1 MNIAIIG
8 NSHFGAILAEQLNR
22 FDKNNNYRFYNTNE
36 KIVDKIKFSL
46 HILNI
51 DIVYSVS
58 GSIRTGGALALALKF
73 NKKIVQHFIGS
84 DVLTAIEDFK
94 NNKIDKKLIKK
105 SKYFCEVDWIK
116 EELKEINVNAKVQ
129 AIMVYENFISPQ
141 NFDDF
146 SVLTYMGK
154 DKEKFYG
161 IDDFIQLA
169 KDFPELNFKIA
180 GIENYPN
187 LPDNVKCLGWVD
199 MQNAMQNAT
208 VFIRNVKHDGLGFTV
223 IEALAL
229 GRVVFYNYEFSYV
242 NSFKSYQEL
251 REKFE
256 IKYQEFKDGKLDI
269 GYEAIEFVKENFSK
283 GRVLS
288 SLVKELQ
295 CI

>member
-8 NSHFGAILAEQLNR
+8 NSHFGAILTEQLNR
-22 FDKNNNYRFYNTNE
+22 FDKNNSYKFYNTNE
-36 KIVDKIKFSL
+36 KIVDKIKFAL

-58 GSIRTGGALALALKF
+58 GSIRAGGALALVFKF

-116 EELKEINVNAKVQ
+116 EELQDINVNAKVQ
-129 AIMVYENFISPQ
+129 AIMVYENFITPQ

-154 DKEKFYG
+154 GKEKFYG
-161 IDDFIQLA
+161 IDNFIQLA

-180 GIENYPN
+180 GIDGYPN
-187 LPDNVKCLGWVD
+187 LPNNIKCLGWID
-199 MQNAMQNAT
+199 MQKEMQKNSI
-208 VFIRNVKHDGLGFTV
+208 FIRNAKHDGLGFTV

-229 GRVVFYNYEFSYV
+229 GRVVFYNYEFPYV
-242 NSFKSYQEL
+242 NSFKSYKEL

-256 IKYQEFKDGKLDI
+256 IKYQEFKDSKLDI
-269 GYEAIEFVKENFSK
+269 DYEAIDFVKENFNRD
-283 GRVLS
+283 RVLS
-288 SLVKELQ
+288 SLVKELNV
-295 CI
+295 